1 MSFVTPEIMAERFR
15 NRHEAGRALADL
27 VAPEVE
33 GEDVVVLALPRGGVE
48 VAYEVATRLR
58 APLEVLLVRKLGVPW
73 QPELAFGAIASGDV
87 TVINEDHVRALG
99 LSQGLIRDVVTR
111 ERLELVH
118 RERLYRNGSKPIH
131 LAGKTVVV
139 VDDGIATGSTMR
151 AALESL
157 AKRRVARRVL
167 ACPVAA
173 PETVEGLADEAE
185 LVLCLMT
192 PPNFLAVGAWY
203 EDFMPVSDEE
213 VRRLLER
220 AAEASSAAAEP

>member
-15 NRHEAGRALADL
+15 DRHEAGRALADL

-48 VAYEVATRLR
+48 VAYEVAARLR
-58 APLEVLLVRKLGVPW
+58 APLDVLLVRKLGVPW
-73 QPELAFGAIASGDV
+73 QPELAFGAIATGDV

-111 ERLELVH
+111 ERLELEH

-173 PETVEGLADEAE
+173 RESVEGLEDEAE

-203 EDFMPVSDEE
+203 DDFTPVPDEE

-220 AAEASSAAAEP
+220 AARGVERGG

>member
-1 MSFVTPEIMAERFR
+1 MNFVTSEIMAERFA
-15 NRHEAGRALADL
+15 NRHEAGRALGEL
-27 VAPEVE
+27 VAPEVD

-48 VAYEVATRLR
+48 VAYEVASRLR
-58 APLEVLLVRKLGVPW
+58 APMDVLLVRKLGVPW
-73 QPELAFGAIASGDV
+73 QPELAFGAIATGDV

-99 LSQGLIRDVVTR
+99 VGQALIRDVVKR
-111 ERLELVH
+111 ERVALDH

-157 AKRRVARRVL
+157 AKRGVARRVL

-173 PETVEGLADEAE
+173 PETVDGLEHQAE

-203 EDFMPVSDEE
+203 DDFAPVSDDE
-213 VRRLLER
+213 VRRLLDL
-220 AAEASSAAAEP
+220 AARGASQVD